1 VHGPNDEVYYIID
14 DETKK
19 KKVKVHQVAEN
30 CDANKLEV

>member
-1 VHGPNDEVYYIID
+1 MDRMTKSTIID

-19 KKVKVHQVAEN
+19 KKVKVHQVVEN